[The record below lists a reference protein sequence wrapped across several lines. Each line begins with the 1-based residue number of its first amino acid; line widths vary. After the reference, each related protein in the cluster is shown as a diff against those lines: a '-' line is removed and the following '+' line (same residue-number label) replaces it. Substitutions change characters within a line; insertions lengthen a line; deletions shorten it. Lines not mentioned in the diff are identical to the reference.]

1 MDDEVDDEVEVRV
14 GFAGGHRLLVC
25 EVGIAEAGA
34 GEGEEREGEGDEE
47 SD

>member
-1 MDDEVDDEVEVRV
+1 MDDEVDDEVEMRV

-34 GEGEEREGEGDEE
+34 GEGEEREGDEE